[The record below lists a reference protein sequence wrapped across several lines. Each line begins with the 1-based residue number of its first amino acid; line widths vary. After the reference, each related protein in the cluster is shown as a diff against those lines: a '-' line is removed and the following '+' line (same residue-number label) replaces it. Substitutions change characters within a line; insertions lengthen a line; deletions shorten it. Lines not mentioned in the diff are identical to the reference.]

1 MVAPRAT
8 GRTPSR
14 ISPRSRWMSAV
25 PEQQALRA
33 GLMNLLLNKLPDRQ

>member
-1 MVAPRAT
+1 
-8 GRTPSR
+8 
-14 ISPRSRWMSAV
+14 MSAV